1 MRNQSRFALAVA
13 LLTFAAVPLAVTQTA
28 SAADD
33 TPKKTDAAPAASASA
48 APTTGAGTHD
58 VKDDPNDVS
67 EKEHQTYYFV
77 GARYRGTVIP
87 KFMMNLFVDE
97 GATVYSNTFGFEMDI
112 RKDAF
117 SLIPAI
123 TYVEY
128 GTGDILFLQ
137 KGKKPEDPGNWSYV
151 NSSLKAIYL
160 SVDLLWS
167 TQVHKNVDFEY
178 GFGTGIG
185 FIFGDL
191 QNNWVFATPTGAKPD
206 FTSSGGQG
214 YTKCPG
220 GIPDGFRPPGCNKAN
235 HQNSDQDKVGTYV
248 EKSWFSGGSVPNI
261 FLHLA
266 IPQLG
271 FRFKPVKQ
279 FESRLGFGFSLT
291 GFWFGLSADYGLERP
306 EKKSGQA
313 SNGPTLHF
321 GGR

>member
-1 MRNQSRFALAVA
+1 MRNPSRSALAVA

-33 TPKKTDAAPAASASA
+33 APKKSDDAPAASASA
-48 APTTGAGTHD
+48 SSTTTAGTTD
-58 VKDDPNDVS
+58 VKDSPSDVS
-67 EKEHQTYYFV
+67 EKEHQTYYFI

-97 GATVYSNTFGFEMDI
+97 GATVYSNGIGIELDI

-123 TYVEY
+123 SYVEY
-128 GTGDILFLQ
+128 GTGDIMFLQ
-137 KGKKPEDPGNWSYV
+137 KGKDRTNAGNWSYV
-151 NSSLKAIYL
+151 NSSLKALYL
-160 SVDLLWS
+160 TVDLLWS
-167 TQVHKNVDFEY
+167 TPIHKNVDFEY
-178 GFGTGIG
+178 GFGTGVGI
-185 FIFGDL
+185 IFGDL
-191 QNNWVFATPTGAKPD
+191 VNNWVSFAPAGAGDLKNGAGVG
-206 FTSSGGQG
+206 FNKCQTVGAQG
-214 YTKCPG
+214 S
-220 GIPDGFRPPGCNKAN
+220 GCNKLD
-235 HQNSDQDKVGTYV
+235 HQNSDTDKVGNYV

-313 SNGPTLHF
+313 SNGPTLHW
-321 GGR
+321 GGAR

>member
-1 MRNQSRFALAVA
+1 MRNPSRLALAVA

-28 SAADD
+28 RAADE
-33 TPKKTDAAPAASASA
+33 KKPEDAPAASASA
-48 APTTGAGTHD
+48 SAAAPVGAGTYD
-58 VKDDPNDVS
+58 VKDDPSDVS
-67 EKEHQTYYFV
+67 EKPGQTYYFI

-97 GATVYSNTFGFEMDI
+97 GATVYSNGIGIELDI
-112 RKDAF
+112 RKDAY

-123 TYVEY
+123 SYVEY
-128 GTGDILFLQ
+128 GTGDIMFLQ
-137 KGKKPEDPGNWSYV
+137 KGKDRNNAGNWSYV
-151 NSSLKAIYL
+151 NSSLKALYL
-160 SVDLLWS
+160 TVDLLWS
-167 TQVHKNVDFEY
+167 TQVHPKVDFEY
-178 GFGTGIG
+178 GFGTGVGI
-185 FIFGDL
+185 IFGDL
-191 QNNWVFATPTGAKPD
+191 VNNWVQFTPASGKADLTNGAGVG
-206 FTSSGGQG
+206 F
-214 YTKCPG
+214 TKCGAVGAPG
-220 GIPDGFRPPGCNKAN
+220 TGCNKAD
-235 HQNSDQDKVGTYV
+235 HQQSDTDKVGGYV